1 MSFSGVLV
9 MEDLSIFDE
18 EITFETE
25 FYDYAPEVQYI
36 SDNLI
41 EDYFFEDVN
50 NEDIQVISEGQS
62 TQETIPDIQE
72 SAPSSVSREQINE
85 IVRQALQENGIDPE
99 ETKGNTYNIYQIRLE
114 NTEESISEEEIREE
128 AAEEFITETEKSND
142 DIYNKLDEV
151 NASILTVNENI
162 VKASKNNDLILNS
175 LLGGVFAIMGGIV
188 VAALFKKI
196 NP

>member
-18 EITFETE
+18 EITFESE
-25 FYDYAPEVQYI
+25 FYDYVPEEQYI
-36 SDNLI
+36 ADNLI
-41 EDYFFEDVN
+41 EDDFIEDVN
-50 NEDIQVISEGQS
+50 NEEIQISSEEN
-62 TQETIPDIQE
+62 TQTEILPYTEET
-72 SAPSSVSREQINE
+72 APSDVSREQINE
-85 IVRQALQENGIDPE
+85 IVSQALQENGLDQE

-114 NTEESISEEEIREE
+114 NKEESISEAEIREV
-128 AAEEFITETEKSND
+128 AAEELTTETEKSND

-151 NASILTVNENI
+151 NSSILTVNDNI
-162 VKASKNNDLILNS
+162 VKASKNNDLLLNS